1 MKEKVLYFYAV
12 AALLLPNVGL
22 CFTEGMELW
31 ACVANLVFPLGL
43 VVLLLAAFRNPGK
56 SVWTAFPLIILAAF
70 QLVLL
75 YLFGQGIISVDM
87 FLNVVTSNSD
97 EIREL
102 LDNLVPAVGGVFLIY
117 LPLLAAAVWAWHGLH
132 TLTVPFLRRV
142 RRVGCVLVV
151 VGTLCVEVAVQQTN
165 YQVDE
170 QLYPVN
176 VCYNLGLA
184 LQRGYQQQRYVEATA
199 DYRFEARSEH
209 PADSIEV
216 YVLVIGETAR
226 AHNFALYGY
235 GRDTNPLL
243 SQQESLVVFS
253 RVTTQSNT
261 THRSVPMLLT
271 AATAADYNRLYHEKG
286 ILAAFR
292 EAGFHTVFLSN
303 QRRNHSFIDFLGM
316 QADECLFLKEQAADD
331 DAENMSD
338 ERLVD
343 GLAKVLA
350 QGRKKEFVVLH
361 TYGSHFNYRERYGRE
376 WAFFTPDDRAEA
388 VAENRRDLLNAYD
401 NTLRFTDHLLH
412 SIISLLQARGGLS
425 AMLYT
430 SDHGEN
436 IFDDGGN
443 HFLHAGQ
450 KASLYELHVPFLVW
464 TSDSYGELF
473 PAEVQA
479 LQVNKDRQV
488 ENSVSTFHTLLQL
501 GGVQTPVRA
510 DSLSLAS
517 GTFVERPRSYVNDRN
532 EALPLDVQL

>member
-22 CFTEGMELW
+22 CFTEGMGLW

-43 VVLLLAAFRNPGK
+43 AVCLLTVFRNPGK
-56 SVWTAFPLIILAAF
+56 SVWMVFPFVFLAAF

-102 LDNLVPAVGGVFLIY
+102 LDNLVPAVGSVFVIY
-117 LPLLAAAVWAWHGLH
+117 LPLLVAAVWAWHGRH
-132 TLTVPFLRRV
+132 TLTVLFLRRA
-142 RRVGCVLVV
+142 RQVGGVLVV
-151 VGTLCVEVAVQQTN
+151 AGTLCVEVAVRREG
-165 YQVDE
+165 YCVSE

-184 LQRGYQQQRYVEATA
+184 LQRGYQQLHYVEATA
-199 DYRFEARSEH
+199 GYRFEARSEH
-209 PADSIEV
+209 PADSTEV

-235 GRDTNPLL
+235 RRDTNPRL
-243 SQQESLVVFS
+243 SRQESLVAFS

-271 AATAADYNRLYHEKG
+271 AATATDYNRLYHEKG

-303 QRRNHSFIDFLGM
+303 QRRNHSIIDFLGM
-316 QADECLFLKEQAADD
+316 QADEWVFLKEQKDAADTD
-331 DAENMSD
+331 RSD
-338 ERLVD
+338 EGLVD
-343 GLAKVLA
+343 ALDSVLA
-350 QGRKKEFVVLH
+350 QGRTKEFVVLH
-361 TYGSHFNYRERYGRE
+361 TYGSHFNYRERYPRRT
-376 WAFFTPDDRAEA
+376 AVFLPDDKTDAKYENRAEL
-388 VAENRRDLLNAYD
+388 RNAYD
-401 NTLRFTDHLLH
+401 NSIVFTDRVLH
-412 SIISLLQARGGLS
+412 DIISSLKRRGAQA

-436 IFDDGGN
+436 LFDDSRRL
-443 HFLHAGQ
+443 FLHASPR
-450 KASLYELHVPFLVW
+450 ASIYELHVPFLLW
-464 TSDSYGELF
+464 LSDTYITAYPDNAAAVSANRRKR
-473 PAEVQA
+473 AES
-479 LQVNKDRQV
+479 
-488 ENSVSTFHTLLQL
+488 SVTTFHTILQL
-501 GGVQTPVRA
+501 AGIDTPYA
-510 DSLSLAS
+510 DRSLSVAD
-517 GTFVERPRSYVNDRN
+517 TSYAARQRKYINDHN
-532 EALPLDVQL
+532 EPQPLPY

>member
-22 CFTEGMELW
+22 CFTEGMDLW
-31 ACVANLVFPLGL
+31 ACVANLVFPSGL

-56 SVWTAFPLIILAAF
+56 SVWTGFPLIFLAAF

-87 FLNVVTSNSD
+87 FLNVATSNSD

-102 LDNLVPAVGGVFLIY
+102 LDNLVPAVGGVFVIY
-117 LPLLAAAVWAWHGLH
+117 LPLLAAAVWAWHGRH
-132 TLTVPFLRRV
+132 TLTAPFLRGV

-184 LQRGYQQQRYVEATA
+184 LQRAYQQQHYVEATA

-209 PADSIEV
+209 PADSTEV
-216 YVLVIGETAR
+216 YVLVVGETAR

-243 SQQESLVVFS
+243 SQQESLVAFS

-316 QADECLFLKEQAADD
+316 QADECLFLREQAADG
-331 DAENMSD
+331 DAEDMSD

-350 QGRKKEFVVLH
+350 QGRKKELVVLH

-412 SIISLLQARGGLS
+412 RIIGLLQARGGLS

-464 TSDSYGELF
+464 TSDSYGVLF

-479 LQVNKDRQV
+479 LQANRNRQV
-488 ENSVSTFHTLLQL
+488 ESSVSTFHTLLQL

-517 GTFVERPRSYVNDRN
+517 GTFVERPRRYVNDRN

>member
-1 MKEKVLYFYAV
+1 MKEKVLYIYAAV
-12 AALLLPNVGL
+12 ALLLPNIGL
-22 CFTEGMELW
+22 CLTEGMGLW

-43 VVLLLAAFRNPGK
+43 AVCLLTVFRNPGK
-56 SVWTAFPLIILAAF
+56 SVWMVFPFVFLAAF

-102 LDNLVPAVGGVFLIY
+102 LDNLVPAVGSVFVIY
-117 LPLLAAAVWAWHGLH
+117 LPLLVAAVWAWHGRH
-132 TLTVPFLRRV
+132 TLTVLFLRRA
-142 RRVGCVLVV
+142 RQVGGVLVV
-151 VGTLCVEVAVQQTN
+151 AGTLCVEVAVRREG
-165 YQVDE
+165 YCVSE

-184 LQRGYQQQRYVEATA
+184 LQRGYQQLHYVEATA
-199 DYRFEARSEH
+199 GYRFEARSEH
-209 PADSIEV
+209 PADSTEV

-235 GRDTNPLL
+235 RRDTNPRL
-243 SQQESLVVFS
+243 SRQESLVAFS

-271 AATAADYNRLYHEKG
+271 AATATDYNRLYHEKG

-303 QRRNHSFIDFLGM
+303 QRRNHSIIDFLGM
-316 QADECLFLKEQAADD
+316 QADEWVFLKEQKDAADTD
-331 DAENMSD
+331 RSD
-338 ERLVD
+338 EGLVD
-343 GLAKVLA
+343 ALDSVLA
-350 QGRKKEFVVLH
+350 QGRTKEFVVLH
-361 TYGSHFNYRERYGRE
+361 TYGSHFNYRERYSRE

-388 VAENRRDLLNAYD
+388 VAENRSCLLNAYD

-412 SIISLLQARGGLS
+412 RIISLLQARGGLS

-436 IFDDGGN
+436 IFDDDGSL
-443 HFLHAGQ
+443 FLHAGQ
-450 KASLYELHVPFLVW
+450 KASRYELHVPLLVW
-464 TSDSYGELF
+464 TSDSYNELF
-473 PAEVQA
+473 PSEVQA
-479 LQVNKDRQV
+479 LQANRERQV
-488 ENSVSTFHTLLQL
+488 ESSVSTFHTLLQL
-501 GGVQTPVRA
+501 GGVHTPVRA

-517 GTFVERPRSYVNDRN
+517 GSFEERPRSYVNDRN
-532 EALPLDVQL
+532 EALPIDVEL